1 MHDFCL
7 RLEKCRQKTKLK
19 FDFSEAKTAKQL
31 QLFAEKTSEKNWEKD
46 TLRKQK
52 HKILVSSITYK
63 ISTFVLQKL
72 ICSYSHY
79 VCGRLHFTTPGF

>member
-19 FDFSEAKTAKQL
+19 FHFSEAKTAKQL

-52 HKILVSSITYK
+52 HKILVSSINTRLAPLSCK
-63 ISTFVLQKL
+63 INM
-72 ICSYSHY
+72 
-79 VCGRLHFTTPGF
+79 